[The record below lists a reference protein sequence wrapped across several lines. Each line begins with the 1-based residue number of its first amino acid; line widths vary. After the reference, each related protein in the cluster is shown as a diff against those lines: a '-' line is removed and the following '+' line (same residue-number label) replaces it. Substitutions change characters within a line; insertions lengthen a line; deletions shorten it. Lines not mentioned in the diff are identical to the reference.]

1 MRKVMLVIDDFK
13 ELVHLESLLR
23 RIGFDVL
30 SLGKD
35 ILVNDALLR
44 FHPDLVIA
52 SAKGRAVDG
61 IKLSQRMKKLSP
73 APRIALAYQAGNPPT
88 LPQEAQGAV
97 DALIETPVHP
107 LTVIKVLSQLMATP
121 AEPLLAKYE
130 KIAGK
135 GATEIRESAAEKR
148 MKSDA
153 APVFVHGNKDG
164 EQKQSRHVTGEVSQ
178 NEKATRVTSIN
189 RNESGKGAGP
199 VTGTQPGAGF
209 KARVVSQQEDE
220 EVTEVDYDETD
231 DSTDGAEATEVT
243 AEWDPV
249 KTPGTAATIRT
260 QRSDSYDYFLT
271 QHDDDKVDGVLPR
284 EASLQAM
291 RQLKK
296 DAAPEQ
302 ESLEQIDAEKRAF
315 AKKLF
320 ETEPGAL
327 SKKAK

>member
-44 FHPDLVIA
+44 FQPDLVIA

-135 GATEIRESAAEKR
+135 GATEIRESAAEKK

-153 APVFVHGNKDG
+153 APVFVHGNKEG
-164 EQKQSRHVTGEVSQ
+164 ETKQSRHVTGEVSHG
-178 NEKATRVTSIN
+178 EKVTRVTSIN
-189 RNESGKGAGP
+189 RNETGGGAAP
-199 VTGTQPGAGF
+199 VGGGSRPANVTN
-209 KARVVSQQEDE
+209 ARAASQEEDE
-220 EVTEVDYDETD
+220 EITEVDYVET
-231 DSTDGAEATEVT
+231 TETTEVT

-249 KTPGTAATIRT
+249 KNPGTAASIRT

-271 QHDDDKVDGVLPR
+271 QHKEDNVDGVLPR

-327 SKKAK
+327 AKKAK